1 MVSYM
6 IFNNW
11 ILKIKNNIYIIN
23 KNGKNLINN
32 YIIGELDI
40 IEENKDIR
48 IINSYEEYNRE
59 KKFIKNKNEDEPQM
73 NLKNELEIKNSC
85 EILINYELIPF
96 SY

>member
-11 ILKIKNNIYIIN
+11 ILKIKNNLYIIN
-23 KNGKNLINN
+23 KNGKNLNYN